1 MGSAVS
7 NFISNA
13 ATSALKWVAK
23 TGTSFVLGK
32 VPVIGG
38 PIADWLNRQYRKGG
52 RVHTFA
58 DGGMLNK
65 LQEEGIKT
73 QVINTPAQLIAAIK
87 KFPAEA
93 KKAGLTVAMVKE
105 AKEEKL
111 GNVMSKPVEEAAT
124 ESQEALKE
132 GAMMKRGG
140 RKHHGHGHV
149 VEVPQHAAPHH
160 AIKAHHKKR
169 HHKHH
174 EEEHPAMAH
183 GGMPHPAVA
192 SLPYSDLDRLNI
204 PVHAQGGV
212 HHMDVGLG
220 QSDHEESYVQLH
232 HGHPG
237 HHGHHAR
244 AHGHH
249 GHHGH
254 HGAHVR
260 AHGLHGRHH

>member
-73 QVINTPAQLIAAIK
+73 QIVNTPAQLIAAIK

-192 SLPYSDLDRLNI
+192 SLPYSNLDRLNI

-212 HHMDVGLG
+212 HHMDVGLC
-220 QSDHEESYVQLH
+220 QNDHEESYVQLH
-232 HGHPG
+232 HGHPR
-237 HHGHHAR
+237 HHGH
-244 AHGHH
+244 
-249 GHHGH
+249 
-254 HGAHVR
+254 HVR
-260 AHGLHGRHH
+260 AHGLHGRH

>member
-149 VEVPQHAAPHH
+149 VEVPHHAAPHH

-237 HHGHHAR
+237 HHGHH
-244 AHGHH
+244 
-249 GHHGH
+249 
-254 HGAHVR
+254 VR
-260 AHGLHGRHH
+260 AHGLHGRH